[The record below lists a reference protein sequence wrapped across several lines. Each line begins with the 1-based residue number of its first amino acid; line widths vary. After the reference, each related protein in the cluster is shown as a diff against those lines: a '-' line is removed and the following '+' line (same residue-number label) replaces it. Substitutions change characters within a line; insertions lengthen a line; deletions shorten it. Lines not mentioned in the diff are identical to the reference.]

1 MAVANTLAYYKVAT
15 ITAIKRFIAMTP
27 IQRRDGW
34 FKIFAS
40 EKVSHSLVVYAIKKL
55 QL

>member
-1 MAVANTLAYYKVAT
+1 MVVANTLAYYKVT
-15 ITAIKRFIAMTP
+15 ITAKKSFIAMTP

-34 FKIFAS
+34 LKIFAS
-40 EKVSHSLVVYAIKKL
+40 EKVSHSHVAYAIQKL